1 MIAPANVIDLLSI
14 LPFWIEKLAPSAGA
28 DKGGVLVILR
38 ILRLTRVFRVF
49 KVGKYNDVFNLFA
62 RVVRLSMP
70 ALYLMLFFV
79 LLGLCLFGTLIWFAE
94 QGSWYPAGHPELIA
108 MGITDS
114 GTYLRYT
121 GSLGLRKIEQTPF
134 RSIIHSF

>member
-62 RVVRLSMP
+62 RVVRQSLP
-70 ALYLMLFFV
+70 ALYLMLFFI
-79 LLGLCLFGTLIWFAE
+79 LLGLCLFGTLMWFAE
-94 QGSWYPAGHPELIA
+94 QGTWYPEGHPNLQEL
-108 MGITDS
+108 GIV
-114 GTYLRYT
+114 
-121 GSLGLRKIEQTPF
+121 GSPKGGDWYPEG
-134 RSIIHSF
+134 H